1 MGLCAC
7 VIRITSRE
15 GGAVFYVDASLICIK
30 DLNISAFAFPGGG
43 DPGATP
49 RPRPGRTVGDYMAS
63 GSTRASAFVVFF
75 FLMRSSVI

>member
-7 VIRITSRE
+7 MIRITSRE
-15 GGAVFYVDASLICIK
+15 GGTVFYVDASLICIK
-30 DLNISAFAFPGGG
+30 DLNISVFAFPEGG

-49 RPRPGRTVGDYMAS
+49 PRPGRTVGDYMAS